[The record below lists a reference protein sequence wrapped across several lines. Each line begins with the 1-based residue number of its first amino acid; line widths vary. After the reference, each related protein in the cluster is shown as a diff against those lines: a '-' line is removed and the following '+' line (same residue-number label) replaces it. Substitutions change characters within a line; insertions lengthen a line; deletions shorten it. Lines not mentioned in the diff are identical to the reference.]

1 MSDTANTGMR
11 QYGLICANYWAFTI
25 TDGALRMLVLWYFHQ
40 QGYGALAVASLFVFY
55 ELFGVFTNLFGG
67 WLGARIGLNQTMN
80 LGLLLQIVSLGLLL
94 APSEMLTVAWVMVA
108 QAGSGIAKD
117 LNKMSAK
124 SAIKNLVDK
133 DQLFTWV
140 ARLTG
145 SKNSLKGLGFFI
157 GSLLFQF
164 WGFQQALLLMMAL
177 LSIALIAS
185 LVLLDKRLGRSQYK
199 PKFKEL
205 FSNSAALNQLS
216 AARLFLFAARDV
228 WFVVALPVSLAQFF
242 GWSHAAVGAFLACW
256 IIVYGLVQGFAPQ
269 LVRQKNA
276 ANSLWFWAGLLS
288 VLTGLIALSLWF
300 NGSQDLLLSQILLL
314 SGLLAFAGIFA
325 INSAYHSY
333 LVVAYARAD
342 GASLDVGF
350 YYMSNAIGRLL
361 GTLLSGWV
369 YASFGLAACLGVS
382 ATLLLVA
389 AGLAWGLPE
398 SSESVREAGI

>member
-1 MSDTANTGMR
+1 MSDRHDTGMR
-11 QYGLICANYWAFTI
+11 QYGLICANYWTFTI

-80 LGLLLQIVSLGLLL
+80 LGLLLQVASLGLLL
-94 APSEMLTVAWVMVA
+94 VPAEMLTVMWVMMA

-124 SAIKNLVDK
+124 SAIKNLVAK

-145 SKNSLKGLGFFI
+145 SKNSLKGLGFFV

-164 WGFQQALLLMMAL
+164 WGFQEALILLMVL
-177 LSIALIAS
+177 LSVALVAS
-185 LVLLDKRLGRSQYK
+185 LLLLDKRLGKSQYK
-199 PKFKEL
+199 AKFKEL

-242 GWSHAAVGAFLACW
+242 GWSHSAVGGFLAGW
-256 IIVYGLVQGFAPQ
+256 IVVYGLVQGFAPQ
-269 LVRQKNA
+269 LVRQNKA
-276 ANSLWFWAGLLS
+276 AGSLWFWAALLS
-288 VLTGLIALSLWF
+288 ALTALIAVSIGL
-300 NGSQDLLLSQILLL
+300 NGEDSRLLSQILLL

-350 YYMSNAIGRLL
+350 YYMSNALGRLL

-382 ATLLLVA
+382 AILLLLA
-389 AGLAWGLPE
+389 AVLAWGLPA
-398 SSESVREAGI
+398 SVVDKQDAGC